1 MSNRHYN
8 SIYNEYTFITD
19 RDVFWPFYEF
29 MSQIESSSAHY
40 VQGLKDQKYAFC

>member
-8 SIYNEYTFITD
+8 SIIISIHFIT
-19 RDVFWPFYEF
+19 DVFWPFYEF
-29 MSQIESSSAHY
+29 MSQIESSSVHY